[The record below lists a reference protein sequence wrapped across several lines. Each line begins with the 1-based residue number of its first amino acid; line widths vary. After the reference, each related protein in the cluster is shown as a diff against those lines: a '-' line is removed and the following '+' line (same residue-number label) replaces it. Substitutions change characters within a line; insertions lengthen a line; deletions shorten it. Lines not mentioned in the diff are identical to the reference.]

1 MATATAIAARSGL
14 NVEVIATLPNFRAL
28 AWQGDRLYVSRGYD
42 LYSARMI
49 GSQLQ
54 LRKVATYSPEW
65 RRRISSRAALT
76 SRLFRDGFHALSV
89 LPSGNLVA
97 AVPGAIVTLKAGD
110 AEFEVTHKIGRGTR
124 PLHIATTPKGE
135 IFWDEYFDNAQRSE
149 VHIFG
154 SSDGGLT
161 WDVAHTFPARSIRHV
176 HNIIYDQWG
185 NCLWIFTGDNGS
197 ECKIIGGSAD
207 CSSLNEVIAGNQ
219 QCRAV
224 AAVTSPEGVYFAS
237 DTPLEKNY
245 IYLLDR
251 SGKVHQLQSIPSSS
265 IHGCRNRNGIFFS
278 TMVEPSDVNRTRN
291 VTLVGSDNRADWEQL
306 ACWPKDRWPMR
317 FFQYGNA
324 FLPDGD
330 NTTDLLAATTIAVRG
345 ADRTMTIWRTSSK

>member
-54 LRKVATYSPEW
+54 LQKVATYAPEW
-65 RRRISSRAALT
+65 RRRISSKAALT

-97 AVPGAIVTLKAGD
+97 AVPGAIVTLKAGET
-110 AEFEVTHKIGRGTR
+110 EFQVTHKIARGTR
-124 PLHIATTPKGE
+124 PLHIATTPAGRM
-135 IFWDEYFDNAQRSE
+135 FWGEYFDNAQRSE
-149 VHIFG
+149 VNIFG
-154 SSDGGLT
+154 SHDGGLT

-176 HNIIYDQWG
+176 HNIVYDQWG

-197 ECKIIGGSAD
+197 ECKIIRGSSD
-207 CSSLNEVIAGNQ
+207 LSSLNEVLAGNQ

-224 AAVTSPEGVYFAS
+224 AAVTSSDGLYFAS
-237 DTPLEKNY
+237 DTPLEQNHL
-245 IYLLDR
+245 YLLER
-251 SGKVHQLQSIPSSS
+251 SGRVHRLESIPGSS
-265 IHGCRNRNGIFFS
+265 IYGCRNRNGIFFS

-291 VTLVGSDNRADWEQL
+291 VTLVGSPNGADWVQT
-306 ACWPKDRWPMR
+306 ACWPKDRWSMR

-324 FLPDGD
+324 VLPDGD

-345 ADRTMTIWRTSSK
+345 ADRATTIWRTGSK

>member
-28 AWQGDRLYVSRGYD
+28 AWQADRLYVSRGYD

-54 LRKVATYSPEW
+54 LQKVATYAPEW

-97 AVPGAIVTLKAGD
+97 AVPGAIVTLKAGET
-110 AEFEVTHKIGRGTR
+110 EFQVTHKIARGTR
-124 PLHIATTPKGE
+124 PLHIATTPAGRM
-135 IFWDEYFDNAQRSE
+135 FWGEYFDNAQRSE
-149 VHIFG
+149 VNIFG
-154 SSDGGLT
+154 SHDGGLT

-176 HNIIYDQWG
+176 HNIVYDQWG

-197 ECKIIGGSAD
+197 ECKIIRGSSD
-207 CSSLNEVIAGNQ
+207 LSSLNEVLAGNQ

-224 AAVTSPEGVYFAS
+224 AAVTSSDGLYFAS
-237 DTPLEKNY
+237 DTPLEQNHL
-245 IYLLDR
+245 YLLER
-251 SGKVHQLQSIPSSS
+251 SGRVHRLESIPGSS
-265 IHGCRNRNGIFFS
+265 IYGCRNRTGIFFS

-291 VTLVGSDNRADWEQL
+291 VTLVGSPNGADWVQT
-306 ACWPKDRWPMR
+306 ACWPKDRWSMR

-324 FLPDGD
+324 VLPDGD

-345 ADRTMTIWRTSSK
+345 ADRATTIWRTGSK

>member
-14 NVEVIATLPNFRAL
+14 NAEVIATLPNFRAL
-28 AWQGDRLYVSRGYD
+28 AWHGDRLYVSRGYD
-42 LYSARMI
+42 LYSACMI

-54 LRKVATYSPEW
+54 LQKVATFVPEW
-65 RRRISSRAALT
+65 RRRISSKAALT

-97 AVPGAIVTLKAGD
+97 ALPGAIVTLRTGET
-110 AEFEVTHKIGRGTR
+110 EFQVTHKIERGTR
-124 PLHIATTPKGE
+124 PLHIATTPKAGV
-135 IFWDEYFDNAQRSE
+135 FWGEYFDNAQRSE
-149 VHIFG
+149 VHIFA

-161 WDVAHTFPARSIRHV
+161 WEVAHTFPARSMRHA
-176 HNIIYDQWG
+176 HNIVYDQWG
-185 NCLWIFTGDNGS
+185 DCLWIFTGDYGS
-197 ECKIIGGSAD
+197 ECKIIRASAD
-207 CSSLNEVIAGNQ
+207 LSSLNEVIAGNQ

-224 AAVTSPEGVYFAS
+224 AAVTSPEGIYFAS

-251 SGKVHQLQSIPSSS
+251 CGSLHNLESISSS
-265 IHGCRNRNGIFFS
+265 CIYGCRNRNGIFFS
-278 TMVEPSDVNRTRN
+278 TMVEPSEVNRTRK
-291 VTLVGSDNRADWEQL
+291 VTLVGSQNGAHWQQIARWH
-306 ACWPKDRWPMR
+306 KDRWSMR

-330 NTTDLLAATTIAVRG
+330 NSTDLLAATTISVRS
-345 ADRTMTIWRTSSK
+345 ADRVTTIWRTASN

>member
-1 MATATAIAARSGL
+1 
-14 NVEVIATLPNFRAL
+14 
-28 AWQGDRLYVSRGYD
+28 
-42 LYSARMI
+42 MI

-54 LRKVATYSPEW
+54 LQKVATYSPEW
-65 RRRISSRAALT
+65 RRRISSKAALT

-97 AVPGAIVTLKAGD
+97 AVPGAIVTLKVGET
-110 AEFEVTHKIGRGTR
+110 EFKVAHKIERGTR
-124 PLHIATTPKGE
+124 PLHIATTPNGR
-135 IFWDEYFDNAQRSE
+135 IFWGEYFDNAQRSE
-149 VHIFG
+149 VHIFE
-154 SSDGGLT
+154 SYDGGVA
-161 WDVAHTFPARSIRHV
+161 WDVAHTFPAHSVRHV
-176 HNIIYDQWG
+176 HNIFYDQWG
-185 NCLWIFTGDNGS
+185 DCLWIFTGDYGS
-197 ECKIIGGSAD
+197 ECKIIRGSAD

-219 QCRAV
+219 HCRAV
-224 AAVTSPEGVYFAS
+224 AAVTSPEGIYFAS

-251 SGKVHQLQSIPSSS
+251 SGKVRQLQSIPSSS

-291 VTLVGSDNRADWEQL
+291 VTLVGSDNGADWEQL
-306 ACWPKDRWPMR
+306 ACWPKDRWSMR

-345 ADRTMTIWRTSSK
+345 ADRAMTIWLTGSK